1 MPRTPLL
8 TLLVGA
14 AALVAMPVSLHF
26 EGNSGTLEPFEY
38 VLPVVGVSAIVG
50 LVAAGRRFAWIAL
63 LNGAVGAVAFAY
75 WTWLVT
81 YRGD

>member
-8 TLLVGA
+8 TLLVGVS
-14 AALVAMPVSLHF
+14 ALVAMPVSLHF

-50 LVAAGRRFAWIAL
+50 FAAAGRRFAWIAL
-63 LNGAVGAVAFAY
+63 LNGVVGVVVFAY